1 MNVTAAVAEKVLEFS
16 LYNPKFDYQPCPRVI
31 VEGRRYYA
39 TPDGNRLPSV
49 TTILDRTKSPEKV
62 EALAQWRRRVGA
74 EKAQQ
79 ITTEA
84 ANRGTR
90 MHTYLE
96 HYVKTGEIKERGSN
110 PFSWPS
116 HAMAETVIR
125 DGLKNVSEFWGI
137 EVPLYFPA
145 VYAGTTDGAG
155 IHLNEE
161 SILDYKQTNRPKKRE
176 WIDDYFIQ
184 LCAYAEAHN
193 ELHGTQIK
201 KGVVLMCVK
210 PDLDE
215 QHNII
220 GQPQYQEFVLEGAEF
235 EYYRTQWW
243 KKVEQYYMLN
253 M

>member
-1 MNVTAAVAEKVLEFS
+1 M
-16 LYNPKFDYQPCPRVI
+16 YNPRYDYQPIPRVT
-31 VEGRRYYA
+31 VDGKRFYA

-49 TTILDRTKSPEKV
+49 TTILDRTKSEESKK
-62 EALAQWRRRVGA
+62 ALNQWRARVGA

-96 HYVKTGEIKERGSN
+96 RYIKEGAIPERGSN

-116 HAMAETVIR
+116 HLMANTIVEH
-125 DGLKNVSEFWGI
+125 GLKNVSEFWGI
-137 EVPLYFPA
+137 EVPLYFPK

-155 IHLNEE
+155 IHLDAE
-161 SILDYKQTNRPKKRE
+161 SILDYKQTNKPKRRE
-176 WIDDYFIQ
+176 WIDDYFTQ

-193 ELHGTQIK
+193 EVYGTQIR

-210 PDLDE
+210 PDLDAN
-215 QHNII
+215 HNII
-220 GQPQYQEFVLEGAEF
+220 GEPKYQEFVLEGAEF
-235 EYYRTQWW
+235 DKYRDLWW
-243 KKVEQYYMLN
+243 RRVEQFYLLN
-253 M
+253 T

>member
-1 MNVTAAVAEKVLEFS
+1 MNVTAVDAEKVLEFN
-16 LYNPKFDYQPCPRVI
+16 LYNPKFNYQPIPRENVN
-31 VEGRRYYA
+31 GRRLYA

-49 TTILDRTKSPEKV
+49 TTILDATKSEESKK
-62 EALAQWRRRVGA
+62 ALQNWRNRVGH
-74 EKAQQ
+74 EQAQA

-96 HYVKTGEIKERGSN
+96 QYVRDGVIKDRGTN
-110 PFSWPS
+110 PFSWAS
-116 HAMAETVIR
+116 HAMAHKVVEY
-125 DGLKNVSEFWGI
+125 GLKNVSEFWGI
-137 EVPLYFPA
+137 EVPLYFPK

-161 SILDYKQTNRPKKRE
+161 AILDYKQTNKPKKRE
-176 WIDDYFIQ
+176 WIDDYFVQ

-193 ELHGTQIK
+193 ELHGTRIQ

-210 PDLDE
+210 PTLDE
-215 QHNII
+215 QMNMVV
-220 GQPQYQEFVLEGAEF
+220 QPEYQEFVLEGREF
-235 EYYRTQWW
+235 DKYRDLWW
-243 KKVEQYYMLN
+243 KKVEQYYLLN